1 MRKRFL
7 MVLFSVFVLTCWST
21 GLIWAQGQEA
31 PKAPAPAAVAPAP
44 EAAKPATP
52 AATPEAP
59 KEATPAAEA
68 PKPAAPPVTTAA
80 PPAAPKP
87 AAPAA
92 GTMSKLEQAIAQTPK
107 GTGKGEI
114 NSAAPQGFMGIP
126 GAPSHFWLWYIL
138 WGTWVG
144 WIFSSVGAFGG
155 VMAGVGHISV
165 FGLSDYAGTFKKNS
179 PALNKLLTDSIR
191 TSNQYLVGLSAL
203 ISSFT
208 YWRMG
213 RLVLP
218 LGLCLAAGGV
228 LAGYLVP
235 LLTVGKMDVSLYVGF
250 FGIIV
255 FAVAFVL
262 FYETTEK
269 GQASKKA
276 AKAAAK
282 AFEDVHIRKC
292 AIDEGGEHACGV
304 QVKHWGLSKIAFTFY
319 GQEFSFNPIWPIL
332 GGFVINGISA
342 LIGVGGG
349 FLYVPFLTS
358 VAGLPMFIVAG
369 TSALAVLVGMIV
381 NIFNMMVVHS
391 VPVDFTLITTELI
404 GIAIGSVLGPITSKK
419 IPEVWL
425 KRLFVLLAIYVG
437 IGYITKG
444 FMGKSILPGM

>member
-1 MRKRFL
+1 MRNKTGFIIFFL
-7 MVLFSVFVLTCWST
+7 AAMAALATLALVEPS
-21 GLIWAQGQEA
+21 WAG
-31 PKAPAPAAVAPAP
+31 
-44 EAAKPATP
+44 
-52 AATPEAP
+52 
-59 KEATPAAEA
+59 
-68 PKPAAPPVTTAA
+68 
-80 PPAAPKP
+80 
-87 AAPAA
+87 
-92 GTMSKLEQAIAQTPK
+92 KLEEAIAKTPV
-107 GTGKGEI
+107 GTGPGMIHPDMPK
-114 NSAAPQGFMGIP
+114 GFMGIP
-126 GAPSHFWLWYIL
+126 GAPHHFWLFYVL
-138 WGTWVG
+138 WGIWVG

-155 VMAGVGHISV
+155 IMAGVGHISV
-165 FGLSDYAGTFKKNS
+165 FGLSDFAKSFKKTS
-179 PALNKLLTDSIR
+179 PTLNKMMTDSIR

-208 YWRMG
+208 YYRMG

-218 LGLCLAAGGV
+218 LGLCLAVGGV

-262 FYETTEK
+262 FYETTPAGQEK
-269 GQASKKA
+269 KKA

-282 AFEDVHIRKC
+282 AFEDINIRKC
-292 AIDEGGEHACGV
+292 SVDESGAKACGV
-304 QVKHWGLSKIAFTFY
+304 QVTHWGLKKISFTFY
-319 GQEFSFNPIWPIL
+319 GQEFSFNPLWPLL

-381 NIFNMMVVHS
+381 NIFNMMVVRA
-391 VPVDFTLITTELI
+391 VPVDFLLIGTELV
-404 GIAIGSVLGPITSKK
+404 GIAIGSVLGPMTSKK

-425 KRLFVLLAIYVG
+425 KRIFVVLAVYVG
-437 IGYITKG
+437 IGYLTKG
-444 FMGKSILPGM
+444 FMGNSILPGM

>member
-1 MRKRFL
+1 MRKFSLWFL
-7 MVLFSVFVLTCWST
+7 MLMMLLALMGTGAAWS
-21 GLIWAQGQEA
+21 Q
-31 PKAPAPAAVAPAP
+31 
-44 EAAKPATP
+44 EAAKPTP
-52 AATPEAP
+52 AAPAAPSAAAPSATPEAS
-59 KEATPAAEA
+59 KPAATEA
-68 PKPAAPPVTTAA
+68 PKPAPTAQ
-80 PPAAPKP
+80 AATK
-87 AAPAA
+87 
-92 GTMSKLEQAIAQTPK
+92 SKLEAAIAKTPT
-107 GTGKGEI
+107 GTGKGQI
-114 NSAAPQGFMGIP
+114 NPDAPKGFMGIP

-165 FGLSDYAGTFKKNS
+165 FGLSDFAKSFKQTS
-179 PALNKLLTDSIR
+179 PTLNKLLTDSIR

-208 YWRMG
+208 YWKMG
-213 RLVLP
+213 RLVMP
-218 LGLCLAAGGV
+218 LGLCLAVGGI
-228 LAGYLVP
+228 LAGYVVP
-235 LLTVGKMDVSLYVGF
+235 LLTVGKMDVSTYVGF

-269 GQASKKA
+269 GQAKRKA

-282 AFEDVHIRKC
+282 AFEEAHIKKS
-292 AIDEGGEHACGV
+292 GEASAEQLKGV
-304 QVKHWGLSKIAFTFY
+304 QVTGWGLTRIRFTFY
-319 GQEFSFNPIWPIL
+319 GAEFSFNPIWPLL

-358 VAGLPMFIVAG
+358 IAGLPMFIVAG

-391 VPVDFTLITTELI
+391 VPVDFLLIGTELI
-404 GIAIGSVLGPITSKK
+404 GIAIGSILGPITSKK

-425 KRLFVLLAIYVG
+425 KRLFVLLAVYVG

>member
-1 MRKRFL
+1 MRNKILLVFFTFFL
-7 MVLFSVFVLTCWST
+7 FTCLSP
-21 GLIWAQGQEA
+21 GLIRAQTQEA
-31 PKAPAPAAVAPAP
+31 PKAQAPA
-44 EAAKPATP
+44 
-52 AATPEAP
+52 
-59 KEATPAAEA
+59 
-68 PKPAAPPVTTAA
+68 
-80 PPAAPKP
+80 P

-92 GTMSKLEQAIAQTPK
+92 ETPKPATTPVTTAMPPEAPKSAVPATGTMSKLEAAIAQTPK

-114 NSAAPQGFMGIP
+114 NPAASPGFMGIP

-155 VMAGVGHISV
+155 IMAGVGHISV
-165 FGLSDYAGTFKKNS
+165 FGLSDYASTFKKTS
-179 PALNKLLTDSIR
+179 PGLNKMLTDSIR

-218 LGLCLAAGGV
+218 LGLCLAIGGI

-262 FYETTEK
+262 FYETTPR
-269 GQASKKA
+269 GQERKKA

-282 AFEDVHIRKC
+282 AFEDAHMRKH
-292 AIDEGGEHACGV
+292 AVATDDHLEG
-304 QVKHWGLSKIAFTFY
+304 VKVNSWGLSRIAFTFY
-319 GQEFSFNPIWPIL
+319 GQEFSFNPLWPLL

-381 NIFNMMVVHS
+381 NIFNMMVVRS
-391 VPVDFTLITTELI
+391 VPVDFVLISTELI

-425 KRLFVLLAIYVG
+425 KRLFVVLAIYVG
-437 IGYITKG
+437 IGYLTKG
-444 FMGKSILPGM
+444 FMGHSILPGM

>member
-1 MRKRFL
+1 
-7 MVLFSVFVLTCWST
+7 
-21 GLIWAQGQEA
+21 
-31 PKAPAPAAVAPAP
+31 
-44 EAAKPATP
+44 
-52 AATPEAP
+52 
-59 KEATPAAEA
+59 
-68 PKPAAPPVTTAA
+68 
-80 PPAAPKP
+80 
-87 AAPAA
+87 
-92 GTMSKLEQAIAQTPK
+92 MSKLEQAIAQTPK
-107 GTGKGEI
+107 GKGKGEI
-114 NSAAPQGFMGIP
+114 DASAPKGFMGIP

-155 VMAGVGHISV
+155 IMAGVGHISV
-165 FGLSDYAGTFKKNS
+165 FGLSDYAGTFKKSS
-179 PALNKLLTDSIR
+179 PTLNKLLTDSIR

-218 LGLCLAAGGV
+218 LGLCLALGGI

-262 FYETTEK
+262 FYETTPK
-269 GQASKKA
+269 GQESKKA

-292 AIDEGGEHACGV
+292 AIEGGAEACGV
-304 QVKHWGLSKIAFTFY
+304 QVKKWGLNRISFTFY
-319 GQEFSFNPIWPIL
+319 GQEFSFNPLWPLL

-381 NIFNMMVVHS
+381 NIFNMMVVRQ
-391 VPVDFTLITTELI
+391 VPVDFLLIFTELI

-425 KRLFVLLAIYVG
+425 KRLFVVLAVYVG
-437 IGYITKG
+437 IGYLTKG

>member
-1 MRKRFL
+1 MRYKL
-7 MVLFSVFVLTCWST
+7 WIILAVLAALIIAA
-21 GLIWAQGQEA
+21 GLVGAQGQEDAKPTA
-31 PKAPAPAAVAPAP
+31 PTVSGSAPAAPAP
-44 EAAKPATP
+44 EAAKPAAP
-52 AATPEAP
+52 AETKAPAPEAP
-59 KEATPAAEA
+59 KA
-68 PKPAAPPVTTAA
+68 
-80 PPAAPKP
+80 

-92 GTMSKLEQAIAQTPK
+92 KLSKLEEAIAKTPK
-107 GTGKGEI
+107 GKGKGEI
-114 NSAAPQGFMGIP
+114 NPNAPKGFMGIP

-155 VMAGVGHISV
+155 IMAGVGHISV
-165 FGLSDYAGTFKKNS
+165 FGLSDYAKNFKDTS
-179 PALNKLLTDSIR
+179 PTLNKLLTDSIR
-191 TSNQYLVGLSAL
+191 TSNQYLVALSAL

-213 RLVLP
+213 RLVFP
-218 LGLCLAAGGV
+218 LGLCLAIGGL

-262 FYETTEK
+262 FYETTER
-269 GQASKKA
+269 GQRSRQA
-276 AKAAAK
+276 ARAAAK
-282 AFEDVHIRKC
+282 AFEEAHIKKT
-292 AIDEGGEHACGV
+292 AEASAEHLKGV
-304 QVKHWGLSKIAFTFY
+304 EVKKWGLGRIHFTFY
-319 GQEFSFNPIWPIL
+319 GQEFSFAPIWPLL

-369 TSALAVLVGMIV
+369 TSALAVLVGMII
-381 NIFNMMVVHS
+381 NIFNMMVVRA
-391 VPVDFTLITTELI
+391 VPVDFLLIFTELI
-404 GIAIGSVLGPITSKK
+404 GIAIGSVLGPVTSKK

-425 KRLFVLLAIYVG
+425 KRLFIVLAIYVG
-437 IGYITKG
+437 IGYLTKG
-444 FMGKSILPGM
+444 FMGKSIFPGM

>member
-1 MRKRFL
+1 MKHKYLTIVSLLAFL
-7 MVLFSVFVLTCWST
+7 TLAVTALPTL
-21 GLIWAQGQEA
+21 GQEA
-31 PKAPAPAAVAPAP
+31 A
-44 EAAKPATP
+44 
-52 AATPEAP
+52 
-59 KEATPAAEA
+59 
-68 PKPAAPPVTTAA
+68 
-80 PPAAPKP
+80 KP

-92 GTMSKLEQAIAQTPK
+92 PAPAVTPPAPAAEAAKPAASPAAPEASKPAVVDTKGMSKLEEAIAKTPQ

-114 NSAAPQGFMGIP
+114 SPQAPKGFMGIP

-155 VMAGVGHISV
+155 IMAGVGHISV
-165 FGLSDYAGTFKKNS
+165 FGLSDYAGSFKKTS
-179 PALNKLLTDSIR
+179 PTLNKLLTDSIR
-191 TSNQYLVGLSAL
+191 TSNQYLVALSAL

-218 LGLCLAAGGV
+218 LGLCLAIGGI

-262 FYETTEK
+262 FYETTPR
-269 GQASKKA
+269 GQESRKA
-276 AKAAAK
+276 ARAAAK
-282 AFEDVHIRKC
+282 AFEDAHIKKTGEVS
-292 AIDEGGEHACGV
+292 AEHAKGV
-304 QVKHWGLSKIAFTFY
+304 HVTHWGMSRIKFTFY
-319 GQEFSFNPIWPIL
+319 GAEFSFNPLWPLL

-381 NIFNMMVVHS
+381 NIFNMMVVRQ
-391 VPVDFTLITTELI
+391 VPVDFILIFTELI
-404 GIAIGSVLGPITSKK
+404 GIAIGSVLGPMTSKK

-425 KRLFVLLAIYVG
+425 KRLFVVLAVYVG
-437 IGYITKG
+437 IGYLTKG
-444 FMGKSILPGM
+444 FMGKSIFPGM

>member
-1 MRKRFL
+1 MKRNTWILIGMAVMLVAFAAL
-7 MVLFSVFVLTCWST
+7 VLT
-21 GLIWAQGQEA
+21 
-31 PKAPAPAAVAPAP
+31 APAEAGKLDEAIAKTPAGTGPGQINP
-44 EAAKPATP
+44 EAAK
-52 AATPEAP
+52 
-59 KEATPAAEA
+59 
-68 PKPAAPPVTTAA
+68 
-80 PPAAPKP
+80 
-87 AAPAA
+87 
-92 GTMSKLEQAIAQTPK
+92 
-107 GTGKGEI
+107 
-114 NSAAPQGFMGIP
+114 GFMGIP
-126 GAPSHFWLWYIL
+126 GAPHHFWLLYIL
-138 WGTWVG
+138 WGIWVG

-155 VMAGVGHISV
+155 IMAGVGHISV
-165 FGLSDYAGTFKKNS
+165 FGLSDYAATFKKTS
-179 PALNKLLTDSIR
+179 PFLNKMLTDSIR

-208 YWRMG
+208 YYRMG

-235 LLTVGKMDVSLYVGF
+235 MLTVGKMDVSFYVGF

-262 FYETTEK
+262 FYETTPK

-282 AFEDVHIRKC
+282 AFEDIHIRKC
-292 AIDEGGEHACGV
+292 AVDEGGAHACGV
-304 QVKHWGLSKIAFTFY
+304 QVKHWGLTRIAFTFY
-319 GQEFSFNPIWPIL
+319 GQEFSFNPLWPIL

-342 LIGVGGG
+342 FIGVGGG

-381 NIFNMMVVHS
+381 NIFNMMVIRA
-391 VPVDFTLITTELI
+391 VPVDFVLISTELI
-404 GIAIGSVLGPITSKK
+404 GIAIGSVLGPMTSKK

-425 KRLFVLLAIYVG
+425 KRLFVVLAVYVG
-437 IGYITKG
+437 IGYLTKG